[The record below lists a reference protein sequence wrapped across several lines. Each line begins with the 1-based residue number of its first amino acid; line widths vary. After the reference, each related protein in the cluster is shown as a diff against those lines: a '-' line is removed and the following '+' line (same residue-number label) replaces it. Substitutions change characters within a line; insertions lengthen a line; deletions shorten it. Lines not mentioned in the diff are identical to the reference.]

1 MMNRFIDEL
10 IDIFQK
16 QIKLHQSLLS
26 VLMDENTSII
36 ESDLAGLNSA
46 NSEKETLILKVKN
59 LEEKR
64 LILVVEI
71 AELLDENSQN
81 ITLKRL
87 CEITEEPHSTKLNDC
102 RSRLVS
108 LTKNV
113 RELNEEN
120 KILLTQAVELVR
132 GSFML
137 LDNLMS
143 SNSVYYRTGE
153 IGNKGQSGRVISG
166 EI

>member
-1 MMNRFIDEL
+1 MTNLIDEL
-10 IDIFQK
+10 IRVFEK
-16 QIKLHQSLLS
+16 QIELHQELLT
-26 VLMDENTSII
+26 VLSKEKTSIV
-36 ESDLAGLNSA
+36 ESNLEALNNA
-46 NSEKETLILKVKN
+46 NGEKETLILKVKN

-64 LILVVEI
+64 LNLAVKI
-71 AELLDENSQN
+71 AESSGESCQD

-87 CEITEEPHSTKLNDC
+87 CEITGEPHSTRLDDC
-102 RSRLVS
+102 RSRLIS
-108 LTKNV
+108 MIKNV
-113 RELNEEN
+113 RDLNEEN
-120 KILLTQAVELVR
+120 KILLTQGVELVR

-153 IGNKGQSGRVISG
+153 IGNSGQSGRVISG